1 MTMISRA
8 LAEELQQ
15 HVTLSGSTVTSQ
27 TDRTVSYRYDANG
40 NRTRIHWP
48 DGFYVTYL
56 YDAANRLTTICYN
69 NATCSTNLIARY
81 EYDVQ
86 DRVDLYTV
94 YGPAGAAVVQSD
106 YGYSIDSDLTD
117 LDVSFL
123 RPGSNG
129 QTVSF
134 DYGYDAAGR
143 LETQTI
149 SNADWDWSPAQAG
162 SPLSATYVANPLD
175 QYESV
180 DGQAFSYDLNG
191 NLTAYRGQT
200 LVYSSENRLETLS
213 GAGVE
218 AEFSY
223 DAEGRRKRML
233 VGNTSTEFVHAGTM
247 EIAEYDGDS
256 GALLRRY
263 IPGPGVDQR
272 VLMITCGSSA
282 NCAPNQS
289 GGDTYT
295 YTADRL
301 GHVIAVTHTQ
311 TGAIE
316 RYVYSP
322 YGVELRGDESG
333 NPFRYTGRRYDAETG
348 LYYYRAR
355 YYDADL
361 GRFLSTDPIGYADQ
375 WNLYAYVANDPL
387 NATDPFGLQNCEVV
401 PDTTLD
407 CVGDE
412 NADPDSE
419 EQNNE
424 KEITDVIVITAQR
437 VQGYRRSLRSHL
449 RDVREDEIAFRVTDD
464 GLENVPF
471 QDSQDCSGNVVQN
484 TLSRSQFEGS
494 RSGGHT
500 HPAGYSPS
508 PGPHDGNMA
517 AVTGNGG
524 YIITTTGRSVIE
536 RVGGSFRARLISGRW
551 GASRSSVQELID
563 AMNANPTQDG
573 TDGQQRTCQ

>member
-1 MTMISRA
+1 MS
-8 LAEELQQ
+8 
-15 HVTLSGSTVTSQ
+15 
-27 TDRTVSYRYDANG
+27 
-40 NRTRIHWP
+40 
-48 DGFYVTYL
+48 
-56 YDAANRLTTICYN
+56 
-69 NATCSTNLIARY
+69 
-81 EYDVQ
+81 
-86 DRVDLYTV
+86 
-94 YGPAGAAVVQSD
+94 
-106 YGYSIDSDLTD
+106 D

-149 SNADWDWSPAQAG
+149 SNEDWDWSPAQAG
-162 SPLSATYVANPLD
+162 SPLSATYEANPLD

-180 DGQAFSYDLNG
+180 DGQAFSYDDNG
-191 NLTAYRGQT
+191 NLTSYRGQT

-282 NCAPNQS
+282 SCAPNQS
-289 GGDTYT
+289 GADTYA

-348 LYYYRAR
+348 LM
-355 YYDADL
+355 
-361 GRFLSTDPIGYADQ
+361 
-375 WNLYAYVANDPL
+375 PL
-387 NATDPFGLQNCEVV
+387 PW
-401 PDTTLD
+401 
-407 CVGDE
+407 
-412 NADPDSE
+412 
-419 EQNNE
+419 
-424 KEITDVIVITAQR
+424 
-437 VQGYRRSLRSHL
+437 
-449 RDVREDEIAFRVTDD
+449 
-464 GLENVPF
+464 
-471 QDSQDCSGNVVQN
+471 
-484 TLSRSQFEGS
+484 
-494 RSGGHT
+494 
-500 HPAGYSPS
+500 PS
-508 PGPHDGNMA
+508 AP
-517 AVTGNGG
+517 
-524 YIITTTGRSVIE
+524 
-536 RVGGSFRARLISGRW
+536 
-551 GASRSSVQELID
+551 
-563 AMNANPTQDG
+563 
-573 TDGQQRTCQ
+573 